1 MGPGASWRGQSTV
14 IKSVMN
20 SSTILAGGRAVDL
33 VDALPVD
40 AAEAEH
46 ARTGEALRAARARKE
61 QLEKARAAVDRTL
74 TLLRSERATA
84 IAAGV
89 TKQLRLADGSCPPSS
104 TLLRDEVKRLVEVD
118 ALTAIA
124 GQTNIEL
131 IAEILPESELA
142 VLSAE
147 IAHQEASA
155 QVVESRRW
163 ARLREFNA
171 ALAPLAESEG
181 AVELRSERFDRDG
194 VIRNEFRMK
203 AADLRRQLEL
213 RREHFEK
220 LRTALKG

>member
-1 MGPGASWRGQSTV
+1 MINR
-14 IKSVMN
+14 VMN
-20 SSTILAGGRAVDL
+20 SSTLLAGGRAVDL
-33 VDALPVD
+33 VNALPVD

-46 ARTGEALRAARARKE
+46 ASTGAALKAARERQQ
-61 QLEKARAAVDRTL
+61 QLEKARAEVDRTL
-74 TLLRSERATA
+74 TVLRSERGRA

-89 TKQLRLADGSCPPSS
+89 TKQLSLADGSCPPSS

-124 GQTNIEL
+124 SATMIEL
-131 IAEILPESELA
+131 VAEILPQSELA

-147 IAHQEASA
+147 IAHQEASG

-194 VIRNEFRMK
+194 VIRNEFREK
-203 AADLRRQLEL
+203 AADHRRQFEL
-213 RREHFEK
+213 RREQYRQV
-220 LRTALKG
+220 RTALKG

>member
-1 MGPGASWRGQSTV
+1 MINR
-14 IKSVMN
+14 VMN
-20 SSTILAGGRAVDL
+20 SSTLLAGGRAVDL
-33 VDALPVD
+33 VNALPVD

-46 ARTGEALRAARARKE
+46 ASTGAALKAARERQQ
-61 QLEKARAAVDRTL
+61 QLEKARAEVDRTL
-74 TLLRSERATA
+74 TVLRSERGRA

-89 TKQLRLADGSCPPSS
+89 TKQLSLADGSCPPSS

-124 GQTNIEL
+124 SATMIEL
-131 IAEILPESELA
+131 VAEILPQSELA

-147 IAHQEASA
+147 IAHQEASG

-194 VIRNEFRMK
+194 VIRNEFREK
-203 AADLRRQLEL
+203 AADLRRQFEL
-213 RREHFEK
+213 RREQYRQV
-220 LRTALKG
+220 RTALKG

>member
-1 MGPGASWRGQSTV
+1 
-14 IKSVMN
+14 MN
-20 SSTILAGGRAVDL
+20 SSTILAGNRAVDL
-33 VDALPVD
+33 VEALPVEQ
-40 AAEAEH
+40 AEAEH

-74 TLLRSERATA
+74 TLLRGQRATA

-89 TKQLRLADGSCPPSS
+89 TKQLSLADGSCPPSS
-104 TLLRDEVKRLVEVD
+104 TLLQPEVKRLVEAD

-124 GQTNIEL
+124 GATMIEL
-131 IAEILPESELA
+131 VAEILPESELA

-155 QVVESRRW
+155 EVVESRRW
-163 ARLREFNA
+163 ARLRSFNA
-171 ALAPLAESEG
+171 ALAPLASSEG
-181 AVELRSERFDRDG
+181 AVELRSERFENDG
-194 VIRNEFRMK
+194 VIRNEFRAK

-213 RREHFEK
+213 RREHFQK

>member
-1 MGPGASWRGQSTV
+1 
-14 IKSVMN
+14 MN
-20 SSTILAGGRAVDL
+20 SSTILAGNRAVDL
-33 VDALPVD
+33 VEALPVE
-40 AAEAEH
+40 EAESSH
-46 ARTGEALRAARARKE
+46 ARTGAALKAARERQQ
-61 QLEKARAAVDRTL
+61 QLEKARAEVDRAL
-74 TLLRSERATA
+74 TFLRSERAAA

-89 TKQLRLADGSCPPSS
+89 TKQLSLADGSCPPSS

-124 GQTNIEL
+124 GATNIEL
-131 IAEILPESELA
+131 IAEILPQSELD

-147 IAHQEASA
+147 IAHQEACG

>member
-1 MGPGASWRGQSTV
+1 MGPDASWRGQSTV

-46 ARTGEALRAARARKE
+46 ARTGEALRAAHARKE
-61 QLEKARAAVDRTL
+61 QREKARAAVDRTL